1 MELGTKKGN
10 NPCREEPGPC
20 TGRVCVSET
29 GRKGGAQ
36 SVRTGHDA
44 SGESSLGQDGG
55 RLASQWTLRLI
66 IHSLRYVRMEATCP
80 QVPRQFPGRPKMSE
94 GGGVLIPGHP
104 TPSRTGCSSYS
115 SPVKLPRP

>member
-44 SGESSLGQDGG
+44 SGAE
-55 RLASQWTLRLI
+55 
-66 IHSLRYVRMEATCP
+66 
-80 QVPRQFPGRPKMSE
+80 
-94 GGGVLIPGHP
+94 
-104 TPSRTGCSSYS
+104 
-115 SPVKLPRP
+115 LPRPGRREARLPVDPEAHNPLSAIRSHGSDMPTGATPVPRPP